1 MCNEDILS
9 AASLACCC
17 LSSSVIGVV
26 SCGRKGREG
35 KERKAGI
42 KASQAR
48 PGQTQTERTP
58 LDMERL
64 WLG

>member
-1 MCNEDILS
+1 MCNEDLLS
-9 AASLACCC
+9 AASLACC
-17 LSSSVIGVV
+17 LFSSVIGVV

-42 KASQAR
+42 KAR

-58 LDMERL
+58 PDMERL